1 MPVADGDDAALVRVM
16 TPTGTM
22 FPFNPAKL
30 NKWMRMMQYL
40 PLPEITDEQALDVFH
55 VTSKEDGDDG
65 VNYDELFQ
73 VNKDLAP
80 LSEARRFLT

>member
-1 MPVADGDDAALVRVM
+1 
-16 TPTGTM
+16 
-22 FPFNPAKL
+22 
-30 NKWMRMMQYL
+30 MQYL